1 MKIIHFRL
9 FMRKKGSMSMHAS
22 NRLLNFLIINVNADV
37 SFCIMVVL
45 AISLWILQHKL
56 RSENKITKV

>member
-22 NRLLNFLIINVNADV
+22 NRLLNFLIINVNVDV
-37 SFCIMVVL
+37 SFVVL
-45 AISLWILQHKL
+45 QYLYGYCSTNCGQ
-56 RSENKITKV
+56 KIK

>member
-37 SFCIMVVL
+37 SYYYDFC
-45 AISLWILQHKL
+45 KL
-56 RSENKITKV
+56 FTIK

>member
-37 SFCIMVVL
+37 S
-45 AISLWILQHKL
+45 ISLWILQHKL

>member
-37 SFCIMVVL
+37 SFCIML
-45 AISLWILQHKL
+45 YCNISMDIAAQIAVRK
-56 RSENKITKV
+56 